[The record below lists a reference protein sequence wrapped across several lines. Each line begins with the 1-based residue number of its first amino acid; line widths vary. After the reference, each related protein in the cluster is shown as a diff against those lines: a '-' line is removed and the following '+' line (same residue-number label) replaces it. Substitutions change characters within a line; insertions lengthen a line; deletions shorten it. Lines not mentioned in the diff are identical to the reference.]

1 MIDTRPITLTDAQ
14 WDLVL
19 ATAHLAPNFAI
30 QEFDDVHTVL
40 IRAHNALRHDLPEDD
55 ERRIDAITGI
65 SLWRVADSRNDDFLL
80 SVTLAP
86 GVTPQSD
93 LIDLTDLKETT
104 TAATGW
110 SAIRAV
116 LTRLIAER
124 NKVCEAFAEAALDFD
139 GLVGYAEHRGV
150 DAGDLFD
157 VVHDTASA
165 HASDMNNAGLDSQI
179 PYLIEQNGRSAT
191 RDLIDELA
199 ADNADDEP
207 DTD

>member
-19 ATAHLAPNFAI
+19 ATANLAPNFAVR
-30 QEFDDVHTVL
+30 EFDDVHAVL

-55 ERRIDAITGI
+55 ERRIDAITDM
-65 SLWRVADSRNDDFLL
+65 SLWCVADSRNDDFLL

-86 GVTPQSD
+86 GCTLQSD
-93 LIDLTDLKETT
+93 LIDLVDLKEATGAT
-104 TAATGW
+104 TGW

-124 NKVCEAFAEAALDFD
+124 NKVCEAFANVALEFD

-150 DAGDLFD
+150 DAEDLFD
-157 VVHDTASA
+157 VIHDTAAA
-165 HASDMNNAGLDSQI
+165 HASDMNNSGLDSQI
-179 PYLIEQNGRSAT
+179 LYLIEQNGGRAT

-199 ADNADDEP
+199 ADVAA
-207 DTD
+207 TD